1 MRKPELVASVAQAT
15 GLSKA
20 QATLVVNAVLDE
32 VLSALSRGEAVSLP
46 GFGSFERRHRAA
58 RTGRNPQTGQEMQ
71 IPASYAVGFKPGK
84 QLREAVNG

>member
-32 VLSALSRGEAVSLP
+32 VLSALSRGETVSLP

-71 IPASYAVGFKPGK
+71 IPASHAVGFKPGK

>member
-20 QATLVVNAVLDE
+20 QATLVVNAVFDE

>member
-1 MRKPELVASVAQAT
+1 MRKSDLIDAVAQASDLT
-15 GLSKA
+15 KA
-20 QATLVVNAVLDE
+20 QATQVVNAVLDE
-32 VLSALSRGEAVSLP
+32 ILLALSNGEPVSLP

-58 RTGRNPQTGQEMQ
+58 RTGRNPQTGKEMQ

>member
-1 MRKPELVASVAQAT
+1 MRKSDLIDAVAQASDLT
-15 GLSKA
+15 KA
-20 QATLVVNAVLDE
+20 QATQVVNAVLDE
-32 VLSALSRGEAVSLP
+32 ILLALSNGEAVSLP

-58 RTGRNPQTGQEMQ
+58 RTGRNPQTGKEMQ

>member
-20 QATLVVNAVLDE
+20 QATLVVNSVLDE
-32 VLSALSRGEAVSLP
+32 VLFALSRGETVSLP

-71 IPASYAVGFKPGK
+71 IPASNAVGFKPGK